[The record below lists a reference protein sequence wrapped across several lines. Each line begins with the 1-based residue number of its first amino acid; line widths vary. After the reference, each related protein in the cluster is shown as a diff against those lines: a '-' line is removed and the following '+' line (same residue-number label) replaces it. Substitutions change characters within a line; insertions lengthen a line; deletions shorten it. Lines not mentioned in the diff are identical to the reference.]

1 MSSVLNVFLH
11 GAVCTYINI
20 LYSSHR
26 FWKAKIYWFENKIMT
41 TMISC
46 PEQSRKCPL
55 CTRQIGAYLIHHI
68 RSNLDFQKYYLP
80 PQSTSP
86 LSSQQ
91 SRQESRVLRS
101 RRTAQSRRWG
111 RTERIS
117 VIIPWRWMNSWN
129 TGGYASG
136 FASIQ
141 RDRSMAL

>member
-11 GAVCTYINI
+11 GAVCTYINL
-20 LYSSHR
+20 LYSSHQ

-111 RTERIS
+111 RTERRAQEAADELERAIDRR
-117 VIIPWRWMNSWN
+117 RWIYQNRL
-129 TGGYASG
+129 
-136 FASIQ
+136 FAKVS
-141 RDRSMAL
+141 LKV

>member
-1 MSSVLNVFLH
+1 
-11 GAVCTYINI
+11 
-20 LYSSHR
+20 
-26 FWKAKIYWFENKIMT
+26 MT

-111 RTERIS
+111 RTERRAQEAADELERAIDRR
-117 VIIPWRWMNSWN
+117 RWIYQNRL
-129 TGGYASG
+129 
-136 FASIQ
+136 FAKVS
-141 RDRSMAL
+141 LKV